1 MSGNYWF
8 SSYALKK
15 GSKNKLKSVGKK
27 IFNAI
32 ELLKANNFDA
42 IPKHM
47 KPHKLIGNYKG
58 CLEYHIMP
66 DLLII
71 RQDNAEKEIYLL
83 DISSHSALFLET
95 TQFNYLIINNLL

>member
-1 MSGNYWF
+1 MF
-8 SSYALKK
+8 LPHALRK
-15 GSKNKLKSVGKK
+15 GSKNKLKSRRKK

-32 ELLKANNFDA
+32 ELLKANDFDA

-66 DLLII
+66 DLLIM
-71 RQDNAEKEIYLL
+71 RQDNAKKR
-83 DISSHSALFLET
+83 
-95 TQFNYLIINNLL
+95 NLSFGY